1 MRAGRPLLNASDLIS
16 CPSHGAVPVSPT
28 QTSGFHMPC
37 NTSAGFVLGMLAFV
51 FGFAL
56 IWYIWWLAALSALG
70 MLATVIARS
79 FNDDLEYVIPAA
91 EVARTE
97 AELRARRAGAGA
109 EVPAGAAT
117 APQPVPE
124 G

>member
-1 MRAGRPLLNASDLIS
+1 
-16 CPSHGAVPVSPT
+16 
-28 QTSGFHMPC
+28 MPC
-37 NTSAGFVLGMLAFV
+37 NTSAGFVLGMLAFVFV